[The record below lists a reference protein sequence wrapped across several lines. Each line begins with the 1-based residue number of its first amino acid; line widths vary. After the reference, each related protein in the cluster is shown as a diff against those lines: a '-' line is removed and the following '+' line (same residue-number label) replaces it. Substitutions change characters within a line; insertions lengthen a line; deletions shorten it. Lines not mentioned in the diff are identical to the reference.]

1 MQPCDIR
8 PLNLI
13 DYRGRDSNIERAK
26 QYLDDDREVFWLLSY
41 ALDEVFKKPY
51 PEHYAAAF
59 RNPHFLIAL
68 LSDEGIIDRKQSEVM
83 EKNCGCWVSYWI
95 R

>member
-8 PLNLI
+8 QGNFI
-13 DYRGRDSNIERAK
+13 DYRGRGSNLEHAK
-26 QYLDDDREVFWLLSY
+26 RHLDDDREVFWLLSY

-51 PEHYAAAF
+51 PEHCMATF
-59 RNPHFLIAL
+59 RNPYFLIQL
-68 LSDEGIIDRKQSEVM
+68 LADEEIIDRKQSEVM
-83 EKNCGCWVSYWI
+83 AGNCGRWFSYW